1 MGGSACPAPVCL
13 APAQDSPIDGGR
25 TTRPPSRPIA
35 DRDSGEAA
43 RRRPGPYRPDR
54 PLEPPEFDNALDDA
68 EPDGPEGDESGRT
81 PAGGQSDDE
90 AMGGES
96 AGVTEEPD
104 PIGDDLLV
112 GAVAPDH

>member
-1 MGGSACPAPVCL
+1 VQRRHGVRARRPRSREIAEA
-13 APAQDSPIDGGR
+13 DGG
-25 TTRPPSRPIA
+25 
-35 DRDSGEAA
+35 EAVQ
-43 RRRPGPYRPDR
+43 RRPGPYRPDR

-81 PAGGQSDDE
+81 PAGGQGDDE

-96 AGVTEEPD
+96 AGVTKEPD